1 MRLSRWV
8 LQIHKWV
15 ALAVGLQ
22 IVLWVLGGVVMSA
35 IPIER
40 VRGEH
45 NIAPQT
51 AGALDLEGVLA
62 PMEVAER
69 AGVAPLRAELRDY
82 LGQTVYVFTTAA
94 GPVRVDAR
102 SGERLPPVTEDEA
115 RRIARADYAG
125 DDEIAEV
132 RFFPEPAWEYRRSGP
147 SWRVAFDD
155 GEGTRLYV
163 STESGTV
170 TARRNDVWRVY
181 DFFWALHIMNFGDR
195 ENFNHMLLIAAS
207 VLALISSLAGLYL
220 LFPWIARL
228 LGMGRRKPS

>member
-1 MRLSRWV
+1 MVIKRWAIR
-8 LQIHKWV
+8 IHKWV

-40 VRGEH
+40 VHGDH

-51 AGALDLEGVLA
+51 AGALDLDGVLA

-69 AGVAPLRAELRDY
+69 AGVVPLRAELRDY
-82 LGQTVYVFTTAA
+82 LGRTVYVFSTIA

-102 SGERLPPVTEDEA
+102 SGERLPPVTEEEA
-115 RRIARADYAG
+115 RRVARADYAG

-132 RFFPEPAWEYRRSGP
+132 RFFPEPTWEYRREGP
-147 SWRVAFDD
+147 AWRVEFAD
-155 GEGTRLYV
+155 GEHTRLYV
-163 STESGTV
+163 STESGSV
-170 TARRNDVWRVY
+170 TARRNDSWRVF
-181 DFFWALHIMNFGDR
+181 DTFWALHIMNFGDR
-195 ENFNHMLLIAAS
+195 EDFNHPLLIIAS
-207 VLALISSLAGLYL
+207 VLALISSLAGFYL

-228 LGMGRRKPS
+228 TGWGRSKPS